1 MNNIFSDNRKKT
13 QTTNSNLNSK
23 NNFYGESITVSGL
36 LTGKDIF
43 EQLSG
48 KELGDEL
55 LFPAVM
61 LRADEDVFLDD
72 LTPTE
77 LSAALGNIPLRA
89 CTNDGTELIKALL
102 GIS

>member
-1 MNNIFSDNRKKT
+1 MTATDVID
-13 QTTNSNLNSK
+13 
-23 NNFYGESITVSGL
+23 
-36 LTGKDIF
+36 
-43 EQLSG
+43 QLQG
-48 KELGDEL
+48 QALGDEL

-72 LTPTE
+72 LTPTQ
-77 LSAALGNIPLRA
+77 LSLALGNIPLRA

>member
-1 MNNIFSDNRKKT
+1 MTAADVI
-13 QTTNSNLNSK
+13 
-23 NNFYGESITVSGL
+23 
-36 LTGKDIF
+36 
-43 EQLSG
+43 EQLKG

-72 LTPTE
+72 RTPAE

-89 CTNDGTELIKALL
+89 CPNDGTELIKALL
-102 GIS
+102 GIP